1 MNSKKKWVGLAVTL
15 LMMIGAGG
23 LLSRLQGEQKLG
35 APGVKTAP
43 LADSKNLEVL
53 LPESVLDYTSE
64 KVPIDQ
70 VVYNYLP
77 ADTSYGQRKYTA
89 PDGFAVLVNAVLM
102 GTDRTSIHKPQICL
116 HAQGW
121 QLDPTPPSTRIA
133 MDQPFAYELPVIKLT
148 ATLETL
154 SSGQSTRW
162 RGLYVYWYVADGA
175 LSADASGLERMWLMG
190 RDLIQSGTL
199 QRWSYISFF
208 SACKPGEEDATFERM
223 KTLIKASVPQFQL
236 TPAPQDRAKLTSRN

>member
-89 PDGFAVLVNAVLM
+89 PDGFARSSRHTFGPLAPS
-102 GTDRTSIHKPQICL
+102 SITAPR
-116 HAQGW
+116 
-121 QLDPTPPSTRIA
+121 PPRSSSRA
-133 MDQPFAYELPVIKLT
+133 APVT
-148 ATLETL
+148 ATRTG
-154 SSGQSTRW
+154 SSKRFG
-162 RGLYVYWYVADGA
+162 RG
-175 LSADASGLERMWLMG
+175 R
-190 RDLIQSGTL
+190 
-199 QRWSYISFF
+199 
-208 SACKPGEEDATFERM
+208 
-223 KTLIKASVPQFQL
+223 
-236 TPAPQDRAKLTSRN
+236 RA